1 MSMSLLMRRATFV
14 HLSMFVS
21 ISLLGQVN
29 SYVRRSLSQ
38 AEKDPFSEESLITQI
53 LGISLTPTGIRK
65 DYDLIDVIQSEASV
79 WNGLQRIPFV
89 SPVPDGRTD
98 STLADS
104 RPGKAKELVQEF
116 LESTRRSGFVP
127 RPRHAA
133 VPFRMAGG
141 GSGAMQMG
149 G

>member
-127 RPRHAA
+127 RPRQ
-133 VPFRMAGG
+133 V
-141 GSGAMQMG
+141 QWEDYTDDDYK
-149 G
+149 